1 MTNLNKANMK
11 KLITISVFALVLSL
25 QTKAQQVPLY
35 SQMYFMRMLYN
46 PALTAY
52 NGSTNVYGFYRDQWS
67 GMPGHPV
74 TRGAMGEVSLWKDRS
89 GVGFHVYNDNTDI
102 IHRVNAQVY
111 YAQKVRFAKDHVL
124 SLGVSLGILQ
134 TRIDYD
140 NVIANDLDDNNL
152 LGAAKGGVG
161 FDMNV
166 GLAYQW
172 KKLTVSFAVPQVLN
186 MEARITSQLKESKY
200 STRRHFIGGV
210 SYEISIKQE
219 TWNIEPSVLV
229 KKGAAQP
236 VQVDAN
242 IMANYKR
249 IAYLGVGY
257 RLDYG
262 VTMQAAVRIAKA
274 ATIGYAYE
282 YPILKKVQYS
292 STQGTHEVILGVNFD
307 RWLKKDNKNP
317 EETFAKQSQY
327 DSLANELAKL
337 KENVDTTIAR
347 VDSLEA
353 AKNEQATKL
362 NEQETKLA
370 EQGTKIAEQ
379 ETKANSQEESIKQL
393 KEQTDD
399 IEKRV
404 KDYKRQTSERPT
416 RDFPANVDEKT
427 TAKAGDILRLN
438 SVNFER
444 NSSELS
450 EGSYAELDK
459 VVKFLKNNKN
469 MQVRILGHTDFKA
482 SDEYNDWLSRARARA
497 VQDYLIK
504 KGIAV
509 KRTEIVGMGKRA
521 PIADN
526 ETEEGRAKNRRVE
539 MEIVK

>member
-1 MTNLNKANMK
+1 MK
-11 KLITISVFALVLSL
+11 KLITISVFALVLAL

-52 NGSTNVYGFYRDQWS
+52 NGSSNVYGFYRDQWT

-102 IHRVNAQVY
+102 IHRVNAQLY
-111 YAQKVRFAKDHVL
+111 YAQKVRFAKDHTL

-134 TRIDYD
+134 TRIDYN
-140 NVIANDLDDNNL
+140 NVVANDLDDNHL

-161 FDMNV
+161 FDMSV

-186 MEARITSQLKESKY
+186 MEARITSQLKDSKY
-200 STRRHFIGGV
+200 STRRHFIGGI

-229 KKGAAQP
+229 KKGASQP

-249 IAYLGVGY
+249 IAFLGVGY

-292 STQGTHEVILGVNFD
+292 STHGTHEVILGINFD
-307 RWLKKDNKNP
+307 RWLRKESKNP
-317 EETFAKQSQY
+317 DETFAKQSQY
-327 DSLANELAKL
+327 DSLANELARL
-337 KENVDTTIAR
+337 KENMDTTNAR

-362 NEQETKLA
+362 TEQQTKLA
-370 EQGTKIAEQ
+370 EQEAKVSG
-379 ETKANSQEESIKQL
+379 QEESIKQL
-393 KEQTDD
+393 KEQTED
-399 IEKRV
+399 IEKSV
-404 KDYKRQTSERPT
+404 KNYKQKTSQKPT
-416 RDFPANVDEKT
+416 RDFPTSVDDNT
-427 TAKAGDILRLN
+427 TADAGDILRLN

-450 EGSYAELDK
+450 QSSYTELDK
-459 VVKFLKNNKN
+459 VVKFLKSNKG
-469 MQVRILGHTDFKA
+469 MHIRILGHTDFKA

-504 KGIAV
+504 KGIPV
-509 KRTEIVGMGKRA
+509 KRTETIGMGKRA

-539 MEIVK
+539 IEIDKIDK